1 MDKKTRC
8 SVEITGSFIQALT
21 CFKDFDI
28 RFERLGDRNSAD
40 LENLFS
46 LNRTFDIIPSD
57 ADGQSYFVLQSCPN
71 KAYLGFSSDHRR
83 LLMRKM
89 QYPPPSSFRFV
100 FLSNTQ
106 SSNGDYDIPARFQ
119 AADGEP
125 VNDPTE
131 AGRQV
136 QLFVRPFQQ
145 APSRTIDESWKQQ
158 LALISVLG
166 EEETSDEPA
175 VHSGTRG
182 LGGDKPNLD
191 NQSELDMVSEMIRT
205 GDLSD
210 AIDALAEQ
218 KYDDQHLYF
227 FLIDYK
233 SCY

>member
-1 MDKKTRC
+1 
-8 SVEITGSFIQALT
+8 
-21 CFKDFDI
+21 
-28 RFERLGDRNSAD
+28 
-40 LENLFS
+40 
-46 LNRTFDIIPSD
+46 
-57 ADGQSYFVLQSCPN
+57 
-71 KAYLGFSSDHRR
+71 
-83 LLMRKM
+83 M

-182 LGGDKPNLD
+182 LDASNEPISPKTVLKVAQLLCIMSKKDGVKVSTPLQELEGIVNGLRILNL
-191 NQSELDMVSEMIRT
+191 
-205 GDLSD
+205 G
-210 AIDALAEQ
+210 
-218 KYDDQHLYF
+218 
-227 FLIDYK
+227 
-233 SCY
+233 